1 MFASYLNRI
10 GIVKRTTERLSRRR
24 AARESQENDTLDRED
39 RKKQPELPDSSPV
52 MEDEDYLLVDIK
64 DDGTAE
70 ASRVD
75 PGCSLGLI
83 PPEQRTPDPKSIGT
97 PALGDKSF
105 ENIPL

>member
-24 AARESQENDTLDRED
+24 AARESQANNTLDRED
-39 RKKQPELPDSSPV
+39 RKKQPEPRNSSPV

-75 PGCSLGLI
+75 PGCSLSLAL
-83 PPEQRTPDPKSIGT
+83 PEQRVPDPKSIDT

>member
-1 MFASYLNRI
+1 MFSSYLNRI

-24 AARESQENDTLDRED
+24 AARESQANDTLGHED
-39 RKKQPELPDSSPV
+39 CKKQPGLPDSSPV
-52 MEDEDYLLVDIK
+52 MGDEDYLLVDIK

-75 PGCSLGLI
+75 PGCSLGLA
-83 PPEQRTPDPKSIGT
+83 PPEQRTPDAKSIGT